1 MSSKLKIILI
11 SLGIF
16 AIASYLIFSVVSF
29 SGRNSEKVCS
39 ELIINIK
46 DSTEL
51 GFVNEKKIALIL
63 RKENLNPIG
72 KTMKEI
78 NTATIEKTL
87 LKHPVIKKAECYK
100 TSSGNIKIDIW
111 QKKPMFR
118 IMLNNGNNYY
128 IDYEKKKLP
137 LSDDFVAYVPIVTGT
152 ASNEFITN
160 ELFDFID
167 FLQKDKFWNSQIIQ
181 IDVDSSKEIELTPRV
196 GNHII
201 LFGTLENYNDK
212 LDNLLKLYQEAL
224 NTGGWN
230 QYSKIDLRYRNQI
243 ICTKKP

>member
-1 MSSKLKIILI
+1 MSKLKIILI
-11 SLGIF
+11 LLGIF
-16 AIASYLIFSVVSF
+16 AIVSYLIFAVISF
-29 SGRNSEKVCS
+29 SGKNNEKVCS
-39 ELIINIK
+39 DLIINIK

-51 GFVNEKKIALIL
+51 GFINEKKIALIL

-72 KTMKEI
+72 KTLKEI
-78 NTATIEKTL
+78 NAATIEKTL
-87 LKHPVIKKAECYK
+87 LKHPVIKRVECYK

-118 IMLNNGNNYY
+118 IMLNNGANYY
-128 IDYEKKKLP
+128 VDYERKKLP

-152 ASNEFITN
+152 ASNEFVTG

-167 FLQKDKFWNSQIIQ
+167 FLRKDKFWNSQIVQ
-181 IDVDSSKEIELTPRV
+181 IDVDSNQEIELTPRV

-201 LFGTLENYNDK
+201 LLGTLENYNDK
-212 LDNLLKLYQEAL
+212 LKSLLKLYQEAL

-243 ICTKKP
+243 ICTKKQ